1 MSSDVISS
9 LSTITPVTVTSRR
22 SAGAG
27 WSVVGLPSSSVSM
40 MPISNDEP
48 TPTPVASTKLWLTIT
63 SCGLSG
69 SSTRPEVVA
78 SRSISR

>member
-9 LSTITPVTVTSRR
+9 LSTITPTTVTSSR

-40 MPISNDEP
+40 MPTSNDEP
-48 TPTPVASTKLWLTIT
+48 TLTPAASAKRWLTIT

-69 SSTRPEVVA
+69 SSTLPEVVA
-78 SRSISR
+78 SRSMSR